1 MGIDNRVVGAAIT
14 ELRMRAGMTQQQLAA
29 GLNVS
34 HQAVSKWEK
43 GAALPDI
50 QTLLTLTQM
59 FGVTMEQ
66 LLSGDIPGSDEPE
79 EPAAEEAEEEE
90 PLYGEPIPKAETPSS
105 IEKWIRGAIPD
116 IQKAAGSAYRAVV
129 DFGENIGNQITD
141 AINRSAQ
148 KTAKSDDAAASDIE
162 RKREE
167 LETKRQAFEA
177 RREVFEQKQ
186 DALEALRDAHDDDL
200 SEDAEAHLDAM
211 EAELDQEEAHLDK
224 MEDELDQL
232 EDELEALEEDD
243 EEDDNED
250 DDDDDDDDDDAPAD
264 DGQKN
269 ASDAGSGLN
278 NLTIDQVIQMAP
290 FMTRAKLDEIA
301 YSLLKDNANFNQLVR
316 LAPFLSRDT
325 LSRIT
330 EGVLLSPTNKKNIA
344 ALAPFLGNDQLYRL
358 LLNNLDCL
366 DWELMKRVAPFL
378 KRSMVDSLMTYLTTG
393 TKPVYESKPEKT
405 ASGCFTE
412 TIQQFASDLG
422 SIAGDLIDYGK
433 RASEPFRQKA
443 AAPASAETPK
453 PSDAPKPAEAPKP
466 RQTAKAPS
474 EMRDK
479 VARTALN
486 AGNWVWLSANLDTI
500 GDRSLVLEIATQ
512 AIKQPEDHSE
522 LVCRAALLL
531 DSAQQEALF
540 RAILDANAWDT
551 VIGLKSVA
559 DESIADLI
567 ISRAAEVDESR
578 RAEAYHAIEVFAPL
592 MSRSLLEQITEK
604 ALAEENWPLINAL
617 TEVF

>member
-79 EPAAEEAEEEE
+79 ETVTEEVEEDE
-90 PLYGEPIPKAETPSS
+90 PLYGEPVPKAEAPSS

-148 KTAKSDDAAASDIE
+148 KTAKNDDAAASDIE

-167 LETKRQAFEA
+167 LEAKRQTFEA
-177 RREVFEQKQ
+177 RREAFEQKQ

-211 EAELDQEEAHLDK
+211 EAELDQEEAQLDE
-224 MEDELDQL
+224 MEDEIDQL

-264 DGQKN
+264 DGQKT

-316 LAPFLSRDT
+316 LAPFLSRDM
-325 LSRIT
+325 LSRIA
-330 EGVLLSPTNKKNIA
+330 EGVLLSPANKKNIA

-453 PSDAPKPAEAPKP
+453 PSDAPKP

-486 AGNWVWLSANLDTI
+486 AGNWVWLSANLDAI
-500 GDRSLVLEIATQ
+500 GDRSLVLEIAMQ

-567 ISRAAEVDESR
+567 ISRAASADESR

-604 ALAEENWPLINAL
+604 ALAEDNWPLINAL